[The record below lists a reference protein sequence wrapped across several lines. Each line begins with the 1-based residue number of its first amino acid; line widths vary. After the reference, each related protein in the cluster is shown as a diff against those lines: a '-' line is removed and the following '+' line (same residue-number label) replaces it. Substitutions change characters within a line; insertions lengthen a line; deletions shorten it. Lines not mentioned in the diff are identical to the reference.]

1 MNRTIAVLAVLLS
14 FFVFANTSGA
24 GSSDPAA
31 GRMVRISGAVVLSEG
46 QQDRCQIAASCSASC
61 ILCAVTFLNH
71 TASFAEINAVGAD
84 LHRALAAQTLSKK
97 LYRPPKSE
105 GLTINLL

>member
-46 QQDRCQIAASCSASC
+46 QQDRCQIAASCDLGQIDSATCTPYS
-61 ILCAVTFLNH
+61 I
-71 TASFAEINAVGAD
+71 
-84 LHRALAAQTLSKK
+84 RALQ
-97 LYRPPKSE
+97 
-105 GLTINLL
+105 